1 VAVLLEESER
11 AGVKSFVHISSIA
24 VMNHFVD
31 HVGADESL
39 PLPHP
44 SEYRSPYD
52 ATKRLGEEKVLAV
65 KSDMW
70 SLSIRCGGI
79 ISSHRAMQFMGL
91 YEKTGILLW
100 AGKPIDTTH
109 GVNVAWAV
117 HLALGALQSRRAH
130 VNREVFYVTGEP
142 LNQLDVAVHMTSR
155 LGNTYRILPVI
166 LVQLILG
173 GMWLVHS
180 VKRLCACI
188 CGVTVP
194 AIGLHQ
200 FVQMGKYSQ
209 TFSNEKARR
218 VLKYT
223 PILSTD
229 EAFDR
234 IVAEYRA
241 SLTS

>member
-1 VAVLLEESER
+1 MGWAEVMKVASPEGLWFQGLGSLVNHNHVPVSCRGSEGGG
-11 AGVKSFVHISSIA
+11 GVEWER
-24 VMNHFVD
+24 D
-31 HVGADESL
+31 RD
-39 PLPHP
+39 
-44 SEYRSPYD
+44 
-52 ATKRLGEEKVLAV
+52 
-65 KSDMW
+65 SD
-70 SLSIRCGGI
+70 R
-79 ISSHRAMQFMGL
+79 
-91 YEKTGILLW
+91 
-100 AGKPIDTTH
+100 
-109 GVNVAWAV
+109 
-117 HLALGALQSRRAH
+117 
-130 VNREVFYVTGEP
+130 
-142 LNQLDVAVHMTSR
+142 
-155 LGNTYRILPVI
+155 
-166 LVQLILG
+166 QLILV

-188 CGVTVP
+188 CGMTVP

-234 IVAEYRA
+234 IVAEYKA